1 MATNKVIKAE
11 LRTKAGKGSSRAIRR
26 EGRLPAVVYGA
37 KQDVQPITVDRV
49 DIQKLLNTG
58 AFLSTTYDIVVDG
71 GKKQMVLPRDVQFH
85 PVTDWPLHIDFLRLA
100 EDEVI
105 AIMVPI
111 HTINE
116 EECPGIRQG
125 GIVNIVRHEIE
136 LACPA
141 NAIPEKIE
149 IDLSGLELGDSVHI
163 SAITLPEGVTSVID
177 DRDFTIATI
186 AAPSALKSDED
197 EDEEA
202 VEGEEGEEG
211 ETEEHSVE
219 VEATSQK
226 SEE

>member
-1 MATNKVIKAE
+1 MATNTVIKAE

-37 KQDVQPITVDRV
+37 KKDVQPISVDLV

-58 AFLSTTYDIVVDG
+58 AFLSTTYDIEVDG

-111 HTINE
+111 HIINE

-141 NAIPEKIE
+141 NAIPEGID
-149 IDLSGLELGDSVHI
+149 IDLTGLELGDSVHI
-163 SAITLPEGVTSVID
+163 SAIDLPEGVTSVID

-186 AAPSALKSDED
+186 ATPSGLKSE
-197 EDEEA
+197 EEEA
-202 VEGEEGEEG
+202 EDAEGVEGEEGEA
-211 ETEEHSVE
+211 EEHSVE